1 MQDKPAKLT
10 KAQRRDLERLF
21 VAARGGRTA
30 LLTHV
35 TTISLVTNLDR
46 LHSLQQMGLLTYSDI
61 ANFHSQFGVHGW
73 HCRLTASARAALE
86 RELAMSAS

>member
-21 VAARGGRTA
+21 VRRRGGKAA

-35 TTISLVTNLDR
+35 TTISLVTHLDR
-46 LHSLQQMGLLTYSDI
+46 LHALQHMGLLTYSDI

-73 HCRLTASARAALE
+73 HCRLTASAQATLE
-86 RELAMSAS
+86 RELAMGAS